1 MTAKPTDKST
11 SNEDPSP
18 VKRRRR
24 ARGQS
29 ARAAMHEKRAKPPAT
44 DPAPPGSVGGQYRP
58 LSDHQIT
65 QILDTS
71 FRMLEELGMGDAPK
85 RLVDQALTCG
95 AFINDL
101 GRLCYPRSM
110 VEDIVAGSCKSFT
123 LHGRN
128 PDHTIEVGGDRVF
141 FGTGGAAVQTLDLDT
156 HVYRSSTL
164 QDLYDFTRLADTLP
178 NISWFTRC
186 CVATDISDI
195 LDLDINTAYCLMAGT
210 EKPVGTNFTL
220 GEHVEPVVQLFD
232 HIAGGPGNFAKQ
244 PFCKAHISPVISP
257 MRYGEDAFD
266 VAMACM
272 QHNMPLN
279 NIIAAMSGATSP
291 ATIDGMLAAS
301 TAEALAALVMVNVFS
316 PGYPMIFSN
325 WPFVIDLRTGAF
337 SGGGGEIAL
346 LNAAS
351 AQLANHLG
359 LPSGVA
365 SSMSDAKA
373 VDAQM
378 GLEKSLSSL
387 ACGLSGANMV
397 YESAGMMASLLGV
410 SFEAFVV
417 DNEML
422 SHVNRMIR
430 GVEVTDATLAF
441 ESMREVITG
450 EGHFIGETQ
459 TMQAMERDYFY
470 PKIGDRLEPTTWAEQ
485 GAQDMWHKANT
496 KVRALLKDH
505 QPHYIPAATDT
516 LLRNQFPIMLPT
528 V

>member
-1 MTAKPTDKST
+1 
-11 SNEDPSP
+11 
-18 VKRRRR
+18 
-24 ARGQS
+24 
-29 ARAAMHEKRAKPPAT
+29 MHERRGKPPVT
-44 DPAPPGSVGGQYRP
+44 DPAPRGSAGGQYRP
-58 LSDHQIT
+58 LTEQQVG
-65 QILDTS
+65 QILDAA
-71 FRMLEELGMGDAPK
+71 FRMLEELGMGDAPEQ
-85 RLVDQALTCG
+85 LTEQALSCG

-101 GRLCYPRSM
+101 GRLCYPRAM
-110 VEDIVAGSCKSFT
+110 VEDIIAGSCKQFT

-128 PDHTIEVGGDRVF
+128 PDHTIEVGGERVY

-156 HVYRSSTL
+156 HIYRSSTL

-178 NISWFTRC
+178 NLSWFTRC

-220 GEHVEPVVQLFD
+220 GEHVGPVVQLFD
-232 HIAGGPGNFAKQ
+232 HVAGGPGMFAKQ

-279 NIIAAMSGATSP
+279 NIVAAMSGATSP

-301 TAEALAALVMVNVFS
+301 TAETLAALVMVNVFS

-351 AQLANHLG
+351 AQLANQLG

-410 SFEAFVV
+410 SFEAFIV

-441 ESMREVITG
+441 ESMKSVITG
-450 EGHFIGETQ
+450 EGHFIGEAQ
-459 TMQAMERDYFY
+459 TMEAMERDYYY
-470 PKIGDRLEPTTWAEQ
+470 PALSDRLEPTTWAEQ
-485 GAQDMWHKANT
+485 GAQDMWHRANEKA
-496 KVRALLKDH
+496 KSLLANH
-505 QPHYIPAATDT
+505 HPRYLPVATDT
-516 LLRNQFPIMLPT
+516 KLRNQFPIKLPPHS
-528 V
+528 